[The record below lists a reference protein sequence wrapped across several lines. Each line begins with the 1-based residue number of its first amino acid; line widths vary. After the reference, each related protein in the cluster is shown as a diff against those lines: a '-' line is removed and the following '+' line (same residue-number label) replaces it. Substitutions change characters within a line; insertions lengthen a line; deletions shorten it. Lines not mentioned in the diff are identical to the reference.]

1 MGAIFILKKSIYMKI
16 MIRNIFMDIVIF
28 VVVKN
33 IFNYNSI
40 KKIKYEYVLNKG
52 VVYEREQ

>member
-52 VVYEREQ
+52 VVYERE

>member
-1 MGAIFILKKSIYMKI
+1 
-16 MIRNIFMDIVIF
+16 MDIVIF

-40 KKIKYEYVLNKG
+40 KKINYEYVLNKG